1 MTDSDDP
8 TLGELER
15 DGQIGNALA
24 LLYGRLLGGRWREC
38 RISAAREAVAYE
50 RYRHEHGID
59 LRKSRHVGSGR
70 AA

>member
-1 MTDSDDP
+1 MSDAHDP

-15 DGQIGNALA
+15 AGQIGSSLA
-24 LLYGRLLGGRWREC
+24 LLYGRLLGGSWREC
-38 RISAAREAVAYE
+38 RVSAAHEAIAYE

-59 LRKSRHVGSGR
+59 LRKNRHVGSGR

>member
-1 MTDSDDP
+1 MADCDDG

-15 DGQIGNALA
+15 DGRIGNALA
-24 LLYGRLLGGRWREC
+24 LLYGRLLGSGWREC
-38 RISAAREAVAYE
+38 RVSAAHEAIAYE

-59 LRKSRHVGSGR
+59 LRRNRHVGSGR